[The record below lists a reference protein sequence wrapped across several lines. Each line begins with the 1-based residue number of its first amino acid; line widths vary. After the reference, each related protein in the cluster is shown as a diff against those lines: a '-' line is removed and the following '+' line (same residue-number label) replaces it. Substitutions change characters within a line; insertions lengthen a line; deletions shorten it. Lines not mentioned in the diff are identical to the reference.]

1 MTPMDDML
9 LFARVVEQGSLTRA
23 GESYGL
29 SRSLV
34 SKRIAALEARLGV
47 RLLNRTTRRLS
58 LTESGQSY
66 YGHAVRVR
74 DVLEDAEHDL
84 AELAGAPRGRLR
96 VNLPGAL
103 PEAFLARLLG
113 GFLQEYPGLHLE
125 LDQDDPFVDLVA
137 EGYDVAVRV
146 GRLAD
151 SSMVARR
158 VGFSPLVVCGSP
170 DYLAG
175 AGPLAVPDD
184 LERHNCITYRHKRA
198 RINSWEFRVDGAPLS
213 VPVRG
218 NLRCGSSTA
227 IRSLAVRGLGLV
239 QVPLFVVAT
248 ELAEGSLV
256 EVLASFRDEPLA
268 IHAIYPQPP
277 PLPPKVRAFMDY
289 LKARLADA
297 PGFHG

>member
-1 MTPMDDML
+1 MSPTDDML
-9 LFARVVEQGSLTRA
+9 LFARVVEQGSFTRA
-23 GESYGL
+23 GEAFGL

-58 LTESGQSY
+58 LTESGHSY

-74 DVLEDAEHDL
+74 EVLEDAEHDL

-103 PEAFLARLLG
+103 PESFLARLLG
-113 GFLQEYPGLHLE
+113 GFLDQYPGLHLE

-137 EGYDVAVRV
+137 EGYDVAVRI

-158 VGFSPLVVCGSP
+158 VGASPLVVCASP
-170 DYLAG
+170 GYLNTAAAPG
-175 AGPLAVPDD
+175 HPDD
-184 LERHNCITYRHKRA
+184 LQRHNCITYRHKRA
-198 RINSWEFRVDGAPLS
+198 RINSWEFVVDGEPVS
-213 VPVRG
+213 IPVRG

-227 IRSLAVRGLGLV
+227 IRSLAARGLGLA
-239 QVPLFVVAT
+239 QVPRFVVAA

-256 EVLASFRDEPLA
+256 EVLADYRGEPLA
-268 IHAIYPQPP
+268 IHAVYPQPP
-277 PLPPKVRAFMDY
+277 PLPPKVRAFMDF
-289 LKARLADA
+289 LKARLAEA
-297 PGFHG
+297 PDFEG